1 MSAGVLVAHLT
12 DYCARNGKLVEDW
25 FL

>member
-12 DYCARNGKLVEDW
+12 DYCARNGKLVED
-25 FL
+25 

>member
-1 MSAGVLVAHLT
+1 MSAGVLVAYLT